1 MRTEQRLTEV
11 YKGARVEYFDE
22 NSKYV
27 FFSDCHRSNG
37 SHSDEFLR
45 NRNNYLFALEYYY
58 KNGFTYVEA
67 GDGDELWEHPHF
79 RDIKN
84 ANSAMFDV
92 LKRFFYEDRLIMLYG
107 NHNIYLK
114 NQKYLESNY
123 YTYYN
128 NDTEITCDFMKGLKP
143 CEGLVLK
150 HRNTQQ
156 EILVVHGHQGDFS
169 NDQFWFP
176 SMLTLK
182 YFWRF
187 LHALGAKLPSS
198 PVGNLHKRHKIEKNY
213 VKWIEKH
220 KKMII
225 CGHTHRVKYPKDN
238 ELPYFNIGCC
248 VYPNS
253 ITNIEITGG
262 EILLVKWIV
271 LPDKDGVLQIRRQ
284 ILMGPNPIEKY
295 DISKT

>member
-11 YKGARVEYFDE
+11 YKEARVEYFDE

-84 ANSAMFDV
+84 AHTDMFDV
-92 LKRFFYEDRLIMLYG
+92 LKRFFYEDRLIMIYG

-114 NQKYLESNY
+114 NQKYIESNY

-187 LHALGAKLPSS
+187 LHAVGAKLPSS
-198 PVGNLHKRHKIEKNY
+198 PVGNLNKRHKIEKNY
-213 VKWIEKH
+213 V
-220 KKMII
+220 
-225 CGHTHRVKYPKDN
+225 
-238 ELPYFNIGCC
+238 L
-248 VYPNS
+248 
-253 ITNIEITGG
+253 TN
-262 EILLVKWIV
+262 L
-271 LPDKDGVLQIRRQ
+271 
-284 ILMGPNPIEKY
+284 N
-295 DISKT
+295 